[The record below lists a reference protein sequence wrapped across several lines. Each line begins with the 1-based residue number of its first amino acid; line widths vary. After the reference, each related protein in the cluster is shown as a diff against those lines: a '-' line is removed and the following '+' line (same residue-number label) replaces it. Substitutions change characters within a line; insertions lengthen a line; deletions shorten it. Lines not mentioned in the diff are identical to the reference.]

1 VRARRSFGIFW
12 LVQTLSVAGDM
23 FSFVAIPLLVLAS
36 TGSVARMGLL
46 TAAAGVG
53 RIVAGFFAGT
63 IVDRFDRRTLLIG
76 CDAVRAVLL
85 GAVVVSPP
93 WILYV
98 VSPLSAAAGMV
109 FQVAYVAAVP
119 SLVEL
124 PEARRSGASAG
135 SGTPDGGP
143 DRITEANGRLNATY
157 AAATIAGPMLAGLV
171 SHAFGPAIA
180 IGIDAATFAVSAG
193 GLALIRLRPSPRG
206 ATNPRTDFLVGVR
219 FLARHPALRSLT
231 VLLTLQIFLTTGL
244 EDVFIYLLKHDLGQD
259 DRVVGYV
266 LAVAGIGSIV
276 AALIVARARRRIG
289 FGACWIG
296 SSAIG
301 GLALMLI
308 GVGHT
313 LALVAALATVF
324 TFSLGVGGVC
334 SMSLRQQV
342 TPSELLGRVTAAF
355 WTVHYA
361 LAPAGAALLTAL
373 AGRLGAPVVCL
384 AAGVGCVAVA
394 AAALLT
400 PVRLPHPET
409 AFATPLP
416 K

>member
-1 VRARRSFGIFW
+1 MSSRRSFGIFW
-12 LVQTLSVAGDM
+12 VVQTLSVAGDM

-63 IVDRFDRRTLLIG
+63 IVDRFDRRRLLIG
-76 CDAVRAVLL
+76 CDAARAVVL
-85 GAVVVSPP
+85 GAVVVSPS
-93 WILYV
+93 WILYL
-98 VSPLSAAAGMV
+98 VSPLAAAAGMV

-119 SLVEL
+119 NLV
-124 PEARRSGASAG
+124 
-135 SGTPDGGP
+135 DP

-157 AAATIAGPMLAGLV
+157 AAATIVGPMLAGLV
-171 SHAFGPAIA
+171 SHAFGPALA
-180 IGIDAATFAVSAG
+180 IGIDAVTFAISAG
-193 GLALIRLRPSPRG
+193 GVVLIRLRPSPRG
-206 ATNPRTDFLVGVR
+206 ATDPRKDFLVGVR

-231 VLLTLQIFLTTGL
+231 ALLTLQIFLTTGL
-244 EDVFIYLLKHDLGQD
+244 EDVFIYFLKHDLGQD

-276 AALIVARARRRIG
+276 AALIVARARRWLG
-289 FGACWIG
+289 FGVCWIG
-296 SSAIG
+296 SVAIG
-301 GLALMLI
+301 GLALALVGI
-308 GVGHT
+308 GHT
-313 LALVAALATVF
+313 LVLVAVLVTVF

-342 TPSELLGRVTAAF
+342 TPNELLGRVTAAF

-373 AGRLGAPVVCL
+373 AGRVGAPVVCL
-384 AAGVGCVAVA
+384 AAGVGCVAIA
-394 AAALLT
+394 GAALLT
-400 PVRLPHPET
+400 PVRLSHPET
-409 AFATPLP
+409 AFAPPLSATPERTRANRSTGHR
-416 K
+416 